1 MVDNMWQPGGVYTKC
16 GVMLEDLCDA
26 GTEQTDMFA
35 AVDTRGADLMSA
47 MDELNRRFGRE
58 TLALGAAGIGAR
70 SFDTKRALKSP
81 AWTTRIGE
89 LPIAR

>member
-1 MVDNMWQPGGVYTKC
+1 MN
-16 GVMLEDLCDA
+16 
-26 GTEQTDMFA
+26 
-35 AVDTRGADLMSA
+35 A

-70 SFDTKRALKSP
+70 SFDTKRAMKSP

-89 LPIAR
+89 VPVAR

>member
-1 MVDNMWQPGGVYTKC
+1 MRYARQRSWLGTKC
-16 GVMLEDLCDA
+16 GVIREELCDA
-26 GTEQTDMFA
+26 GTDQTDMFA

-89 LPIAR
+89 LPVAR